1 MKFHNLHGIIAVIN
15 MHSTFSVL
23 NNTYSVDEM
32 QQLEYLPAQFDF
44 KVFLEPFSIFLDE
57 MLCMACM

>member
-1 MKFHNLHGIIAVIN
+1 MNFHNLHEIIAVMN

-23 NNTYSVDEM
+23 DNTYSMDEV
-32 QQLEYLPAQFDF
+32 QQVEHLPTQFDF
-44 KVFLEPFSIFLDE
+44 KIFLEPFSTFLGE